1 MRRTGGGGGWGGG
14 GNKRC
19 IQKGEQ
25 HCGKAT
31 RWKRQRGKLEGQ
43 VMNKR
48 RRKGQKL
55 KKRNEKP

>member
-1 MRRTGGGGGWGGG
+1 MGG